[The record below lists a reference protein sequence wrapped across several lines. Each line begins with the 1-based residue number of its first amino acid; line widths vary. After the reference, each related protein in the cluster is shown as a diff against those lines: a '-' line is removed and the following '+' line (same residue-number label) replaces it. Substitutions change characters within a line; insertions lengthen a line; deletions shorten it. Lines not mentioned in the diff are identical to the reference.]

1 MSTKKM
7 PCPSCQTHL
16 ITDRKEINSVMR
28 VPVCSICMDNF
39 YSDVPDQRE
48 LNFTIDLLANEL
60 HDQINRNRI

>member
-1 MSTKKM
+1 MTTKKM

-16 ITDRKEINSVMR
+16 ITDRKEMNSVMR
-28 VPVCSICMDNF
+28 VPVCSTCMDNF
-39 YSDVPDQRE
+39 HSDVPDQRD